1 MAAQLAAM
9 KVPEPFAADISAR
22 RGTAGR
28 AWLRRLP
35 DIVTGLCADWD
46 LTPDGPPWWGYLAIV
61 LPVTSPDGRPAVL
74 KVSWPGPDQAPEA
87 PTLAAWNGD
96 GAVRLLRHD
105 PDRWAL
111 LLERL
116 DADRDLTGEPI
127 DRAVQTIGCLL
138 VRLHS
143 AAVPREI
150 PPLAAMATRWVH
162 ELPRL
167 WPAAD
172 PPWPTRVCAEV
183 VATCEELGNDSP
195 TRLLHAD
202 LHFEN
207 VLAADREPWLAIDPK
222 GLAGDPGFE
231 AWSVLWNRVG
241 EYAGPRD
248 VGRRLDAWCEA
259 AQIDRDRA
267 RAWARVRTVT
277 DAIDRLAHATEHER
291 DISVHRYLLAA
302 IPS

>member
-1 MAAQLAAM
+1 MAAALTI
-9 KVPEPFAADISAR
+9 PEPFAADIVAR
-22 RGTAGR
+22 QGAAGR
-28 AWLRRLP
+28 TWLRRLP
-35 DIVTGLCADWD
+35 DIVAGLCADWD

-61 LPVTSPDGRPAVL
+61 VPVHDSDQRPAAL

-87 PTLAAWNGD
+87 PALAAWDGD

-105 PDRWAL
+105 RHRWAL

-127 DRAVQTIGCLL
+127 DRAIETIGSLL
-138 VRLHS
+138 LRLHS
-143 AAVPREI
+143 RPAPREV
-150 PPLAAMATRWVH
+150 PPLAAMAARWAD
-162 ELPRL
+162 ELPTHWR
-167 WPAAD
+167 AAA
-172 PPWPTRVCAEV
+172 PPWSTRVCAEI
-183 VATCEELGNDSP
+183 VATCRELSNDSP

-231 AWSVLWNRVG
+231 SWSVLWNRMA
-241 EYAGPRD
+241 EYTDQRD

-277 DAIDRLAHATEHER
+277 DAVDRLVTATNHER
-291 DISVHRYLLAA
+291 DISTHRYLLAA
-302 IPS
+302 VPS